1 MRGKAPFPKGSAR
14 LRHAP
19 PSLEPKG
26 RETRRD
32 EKAEAARPKVE
43 ELFNTEGARS
53 PSMRDQVRRR
63 LGVGLYET
71 AQALFVYS
79 KMSALYSLFK
89 TRFSHITISFA
100 LFKKL
105 RPWYI
110 RRKKE
115 EGCLCK
121 HCENFKGY
129 QTALHSLVALFEPV
143 VDSNAAVDADDAD
156 DNDEDELEAQSWDGL
171 PKLLKLLELCALQ
184 SKSDM
189 VKFCLCRGAFDGA
202 GKVNCINGT
211 CPRCGFNKLWS
222 GEGGLR
228 RHVIDGRAWIVR
240 KSTSSKISLSP
251 NKMA

>member
-1 MRGKAPFPKGSAR
+1 MTLEAVPRAADWPLPKGSAR

-89 TRFSHITISFA
+89 TMQTHCIPMPMMRQLPHQPRKVFDVRSLFS
-100 LFKKL
+100 
-105 RPWYI
+105 
-110 RRKKE
+110 
-115 EGCLCK
+115 
-121 HCENFKGY
+121 
-129 QTALHSLVALFEPV
+129 
-143 VDSNAAVDADDAD
+143 
-156 DNDEDELEAQSWDGL
+156 
-171 PKLLKLLELCALQ
+171 
-184 SKSDM
+184 
-189 VKFCLCRGAFDGA
+189 
-202 GKVNCINGT
+202 
-211 CPRCGFNKLWS
+211 
-222 GEGGLR
+222 
-228 RHVIDGRAWIVR
+228 
-240 KSTSSKISLSP
+240 
-251 NKMA
+251 